1 MASRTETH
9 RDMIDLLLEDHREVE
24 RLFAEL
30 ATGVGNPQH
39 RRDLADTVTAELIR
53 HAVTEE
59 EYLYPTARKA
69 LPDGDKIAEHEI
81 AEHAE
86 AEQTLKDWEGIPADD
101 PRFDVICQ
109 KITKEIRH
117 HIRDEESDLFP
128 RLRSA
133 CAEEQL
139 TDLGRKMEIAKLVA
153 PTRPHPNAP
162 DRPPWNKI
170 LAPGTGF
177 VDRVRDAL
185 SHRKTSPEALR
196 KDRP

>member
-1 MASRTETH
+1 MANGGETY
-9 RDMIDLLLEDHREVE
+9 RDMIELLVEDHREVE
-24 RLFAEL
+24 RLFSEL
-30 ATGVGNPQH
+30 ETGAGTPEH
-39 RRDLADTVTAELIR
+39 RRDLADAVTAELIR

-69 LPDGDKIAEHEI
+69 LPDGNEIAEHEI

-86 AEQTLKDWEGIPADD
+86 AERTLKDWEGIPADD
-101 PRFDVICQ
+101 PRFDVLCR
-109 KITKEIRH
+109 KVTGEIRH
-117 HIRDEESDLFP
+117 HIQDEESDLFP
-128 RLRSA
+128 RLRAA
-133 CAEEQL
+133 CGEEEL
-139 TDLGRKMEIAKLVA
+139 VDLGRKMEIAKLVA

-185 SHRKTSPEALR
+185 SHRKTSPEALQR
-196 KDRP
+196 RR

>member
-30 ATGVGNPQH
+30 ETGAGHPQH
-39 RRDLADTVTAELIR
+39 RRDLADTVVAELIR

-86 AEQTLKDWEGIPADD
+86 AEHTLKDWEGIPADD
-101 PRFDVICQ
+101 PRFDVLCR
-109 KITKEIRH
+109 KLTSEIRH
-117 HIRDEESDLFP
+117 HIQDEESDLFP

-133 CAEEQL
+133 CTKEQL

-177 VDRVRDAL
+177 TDRVRDAL